1 MNQINQLTVHTR
13 TLPREWTPTE
23 SREAARALLLCY
35 RDGQF
40 TAQTF
45 FTQPLLGQINWIEG
59 LKQDAQVYFREIS
72 RIGIDVF
79 HVRMIGTYE
88 HVRTMCRKPDF
99 FNLLRGIDATLSEDV
114 ASRWYVDTTVGQGQW
129 DVIVDLDSEKFH
141 FGNYVTLREARTR
154 IDNIIVVGDRLLGVT
169 GQRELVIGKLTP
181 DVIERDEYAI
191 EVELY
196 DSVNRLG
203 KVDSLA
209 RVPNSDAQFLV
220 SIRNHVYHFDL
231 WGTMTR
237 FQELDERVKQIHSVT
252 FNRVRSMLATEQG
265 LFEVDVQEMPNMAR
279 ATGLPRQIAHSQ
291 LLQQG
296 FKVARYIEDP
306 LILGVC
312 PAMAIVAKTKD
323 ERVFVC

>member
-1 MNQINQLTVHTR
+1 MNQTNQLTVHTR
-13 TLPREWTPTE
+13 PLPVEWTSTE

-45 FTQPLLGQINWIEG
+45 FTQPLLGRINWVDG
-59 LKQDAQVYFREIS
+59 LKHDAQVYFREIN

-79 HVRMIGTYE
+79 HVRLTGTYE
-88 HVRTMCRKPDF
+88 DVRKMCRQPEF
-99 FNLLRGIDATLSEDV
+99 YTLLRGIDTTLSEDV
-114 ASRWYVDTTVGQGQW
+114 GSRWYIDTTIGKGQW
-129 DVIVDLDSEKFH
+129 DIIVDLDSMKYH
-141 FGNYVTLREARTR
+141 LANYVTLQKARAR
-154 IDNIIVVGDRLLGVT
+154 IDNVVVVGDRLLGRT
-169 GQRELVIGKLTP
+169 SQREMVIGKLPP
-181 DVIERDEYAI
+181 DVIEQDEYTL

-196 DSVNRLG
+196 ESINKLG

-209 RVPNSDAQFLV
+209 RVPNSDALFLV
-220 SIRNHVYHFDL
+220 SIENRVYQFDL
-231 WGTMTR
+231 WGAMTR
-237 FQELDERVKQIHSVT
+237 FQELDERVKQINSIN
-252 FNRVRSMLATEQG
+252 FNRVRSVLATGQG

-306 LILGVC
+306 LILGVS
-312 PAMAIVAKTKD
+312 PAMTIVAKTKD
-323 ERVFVC
+323 EKVFVC

>member
-1 MNQINQLTVHTR
+1 MNQTNQLTLHTR
-13 TLPREWTPTE
+13 PLPGEWTSTE
-23 SREAARALLLCY
+23 GQEAARALLLCY

-40 TAQTF
+40 TAQTI
-45 FTQPLLGQINWIEG
+45 FTQPLLGRINWVDG

-72 RIGIDVF
+72 RIGIDVM
-79 HVRMIGTYE
+79 HVRLTGTYE
-88 HVRTMCRKPDF
+88 DVRKMCHQLEF
-99 FNLLRGIDATLSEDV
+99 YSLLRGINATLGEAV
-114 ASRWYVDTTVGQGQW
+114 ASRWYIDTTSGRGQW
-129 DVIVDLDSEKFH
+129 DAIVDLNSKKFH
-141 FGNYVTLREARTR
+141 LVNDVMLRKAVAR
-154 IDNIIVVGDRLLGVT
+154 IDNIIVVGDRLLGLT
-169 GQRELVIGKLTP
+169 SQREVVIGKLTP
-181 DVIERDEYAI
+181 HVIEQDEYTLV
-191 EVELY
+191 VELY
-196 DSVNRLG
+196 ESINKLG

-209 RVPNSDAQFLV
+209 RVPNSDALFLV
-220 SIRNHVYHFDL
+220 SIENRVYQFDL

-237 FQELDERVKQIHSVT
+237 FQELDERVKEIHSIN
-252 FNRVRSMLATEQG
+252 FNRVRSVLATGQG

-312 PAMAIVAKTKD
+312 PAMAIVAKTND